1 MTVGNNIREVVYRS
15 GFKSL
20 LEFSAEKKI
29 NYYFLRKVANN
40 KATNINCQFLIELCA
55 ALNCEVGDLLYINKE
70 DKQ

>member
-1 MTVGNNIREVVYRS
+1 MTVGNNIRELVYRS

-20 LEFSAEKKI
+20 LEFSEQNNI
-29 NYYFLRKVANN
+29 NYYFLRKIANN

-55 ALNCEVGDLLYINKE
+55 VLNCEVGDLLYIKKE